1 MAGVRGRG
9 LRRPGLID
17 ATRPLRRAA
26 AAGAAALLLLAA
38 APDALRG
45 QQPLRAPSGV
55 ELDVPRD
62 TLTAMLRETRAYRDT
77 LVQDPDVLYYTG
89 FSAAVTDSAYETALP
104 WNAIEVRS
112 DSVARV
118 ATPGN
123 LREGDRAYSAYAVAR
138 MEAYRAREP
147 DGSPSCRERMAG
159 EVDVLEAFAR
169 GWTVARIYYGAPPYP
184 PLDEIAFLHRRGML
198 APYLASRAPARLGPC
213 AEQWAAEHPD
223 AMEAYR
229 EWRRREFLGEPR
241 ASDRPSGPS
250 DRDAGPTRFVADFLR
265 P

>member
-1 MAGVRGRG
+1 MASAV
-9 LRRPGLID
+9 
-17 ATRPLRRAA
+17 
-26 AAGAAALLLLAA
+26 
-38 APDALRG
+38 PDAARG

-62 TLTAMLRETRAYRDT
+62 TLLQMLRETRAYGDT

-89 FSAAVTDSAYETALP
+89 FSAAVTDSAYGTALP

-123 LREGDRAYSAYAVAR
+123 LREGDRAYRAYAVAR
-138 MEAYRAREP
+138 MEAYRARDP
-147 DGSPSCRERMAG
+147 DGSTPSCRERMAD
-159 EVDVLEAFAR
+159 EVELLEAFAR

-198 APYLASRAPARLGPC
+198 APYLATEASARLGRC
-213 AEQWAAEHPD
+213 TEQWADGHAAE
-223 AMEAYR
+223 MEAYR
-229 EWRRREFLGEPR
+229 EWRRREFLGG
-241 ASDRPSGPS
+241 S
-250 DRDAGPTRFVADFLR
+250 
-265 P
+265 